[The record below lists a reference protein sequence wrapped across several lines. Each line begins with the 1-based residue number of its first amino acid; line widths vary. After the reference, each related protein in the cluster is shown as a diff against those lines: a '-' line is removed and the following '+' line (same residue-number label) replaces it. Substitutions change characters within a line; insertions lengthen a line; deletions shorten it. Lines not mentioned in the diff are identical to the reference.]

1 MVLHYR
7 EETDVSGWLRA
18 LPVGEVGEDAG
29 AGGLGEPGEPCLV
42 GTDLAGTP
50 GGTQRRC
57 PATRSV

>member
-1 MVLHYR
+1 LR
-7 EETDVSGWLRA
+7 TDYFWLRA

-42 GTDLAGTP
+42 GTGLAGTP
-50 GGTQRRC
+50 GGAQRRC